1 MRARV
6 LDHHPTTTFHTVSK
20 RSSENS
26 PSRDCLESPD
36 GHQTGATQAGIEGP
50 RERIFALQVSDL
62 ASWRPLQASFQTVS
76 PRIRVNSPCATAIH
90 VYAKN
95 ESVLEDLLD
104 LLERTEDDVCNLLG
118 VGDANR
124 VGCALDLHDFASPG
138 PLGHEAV
145 ERYGDVLVELP
156 EHEPRRDRL
165 PCRRPRALV
174 ERDVPHRPLT
184 HGHESALLGG
194 DVLREL
200 LMVLLLADVE
210 VGAAVGERDRPQ
222 RIAEG
227 GAGKT
232 TRELEGV
239 LALLRGE
246 ASYVHECLDVLLVS
260 DRIADDDA
268 AVGVTDHD
276 DGPLDGLQD
285 AGDRLSV
292 ARDAAERVR
301 RRDHRV
307 ALVLQAADHS
317 VPTRGLGEG
326 TVDENYGGPG
336 SVLRVFAHDFLLFW
350 GARSGAISPRSAV

>member
-1 MRARV
+1 MFPAQFPDS
-6 LDHHPTTTFHTVSK
+6 L
-20 RSSENS
+20 
-26 PSRDCLESPD
+26 SRDCLESPD

-165 PCRRPRALV
+165 PCRRPGGLV
-174 ERDVPHRPLT
+174 HRDVPQRPLA
-184 HGHESALLGG
+184 HGHQRGLLGG
-194 DVLREL
+194 DVFGEL
-200 LMVLLLADVE
+200 PMVLLLADVQ
-210 VGAAVGERDRPQ
+210 VSAAVGEWDGPQ
-222 RIAEG
+222 RFEEG
-227 GAGKT
+227 AAREPGRKLAGI
-232 TRELEGV
+232 
-239 LALLRGE
+239 LA
-246 ASYVHECLDVLLVS
+246 
-260 DRIADDDA
+260 
-268 AVGVTDHD
+268 
-276 DGPLDGLQD
+276 
-285 AGDRLSV
+285 
-292 ARDAAERVR
+292 
-301 RRDHRV
+301 
-307 ALVLQAADHS
+307 
-317 VPTRGLGEG
+317 
-326 TVDENYGGPG
+326 
-336 SVLRVFAHDFLLFW
+336 
-350 GARSGAISPRSAV
+350 